1 MPSKPLFGMPVVVGM
16 SDAVMAMRSIF
27 SCAEA
32 GDSDSS
38 AKRPAGTARRTDGVF
53 MA

>member
-32 GDSDSS
+32 DDSESS
-38 AKRPAGTARRTDGVF
+38 EPANSEATDETVVF
-53 MA
+53 HA